1 MDLQTP
7 PPPTPIYYCSGGL
20 LGDFITQLSIVC
32 ENYYKTGQKGV
43 INIIDSVPFRKSLQ
57 ETFDD
62 IQQIVKAQ
70 PYVEDFRIGMP
81 DNFDVYLSSWRE
93 SDQLYKINFYDLFLK
108 EYNIHFGKHKW
119 LHVDVD
125 PKVRDKV
132 VIHTVK
138 YRFPINVNYCEIVE
152 KHGTDQVIFLNMEA
166 GDYDFFVERTGV
178 RLTRIYK
185 PESFTEVCTL
195 IASCKLFI
203 GATSMP
209 LCVAFATATP
219 CIIGRPDNKD
229 VQGLID
235 GLDKH
240 LPNIL

>member
-1 MDLQTP
+1 MDLQ
-7 PPPTPIYYCSGGL
+7 PIYYCSGGL

-32 ENYYKTGQKGV
+32 ENYYKTGRKGV
-43 INIIDSVPFRKSLQ
+43 INIIDAIPFRKSLQ
-57 ETFDD
+57 DTFDD

-81 DNFDVYLSSWRE
+81 DNFDIYLSSWRE

-108 EYNIHFGKHKW
+108 EYDIHFGKHKW
-119 LHVDVD
+119 LHVDID
-125 PKVRDKV
+125 PKFRDFV

-138 YRFPINVNYCEIVE
+138 YRFPIDVNYREIVD
-152 KHGTDQVIFLNMEA
+152 KHGLDQVIFLNMEA

-178 RLTRIYK
+178 HLSHIYT
-185 PESFTEVCTL
+185 PASFTEICAL

-219 CIIGRPDNKD
+219 CVVGLPDDENIK
-229 VQGLID
+229 GLLR
-235 GLDKH
+235 GLDQH
-240 LPNIL
+240 LRETKVSV